1 MLPHNILA
9 FIRASFALFRH
20 SSSANPCSSSVL
32 CNRRELLSCISR
44 RSCNIMAVPHDTS
57 VRIRDV
63 WRCNA
68 AAEFKLIGN
77 LKQEFSTIVID
88 TEFPGSLKL
97 DFLCS
102 EQDSNEDSI
111 YRTLKENVNMMKLIQ
126 VGITL
131 VDNWGRLPMIEGA
144 YCVWQFN
151 LCDFDMNNDI
161 FVKAS
166 IQVLQNNGLESRTL
180 GRLLLKHH
188 LVFNPRMHYV
198 CYQGDYDFAYVHEA
212 VTGDQQLP
220 SSLAEYTYSKISM
233 FGRIFDVR
241 CAQLQ
246 NFHTSYGL
254 QKFSDSLGVKRIS
267 GTSHQAGSDSLLT
280 ASTYQAIKSLST
292 SFYNRHYS
300 QTYSN
305 KEKYAPN
312 FHSSFYF
319 C

>member
-1 MLPHNILA
+1 
-9 FIRASFALFRH
+9 
-20 SSSANPCSSSVL
+20 
-32 CNRRELLSCISR
+32 
-44 RSCNIMAVPHDTS
+44 MAVPHDTS
-57 VRIRDV
+57 VRIREV

-68 AAEFKLIGN
+68 AAEFKLIGD

-88 TEFPGSLKL
+88 TEFPESLKL

-102 EQDSNEDSI
+102 EQDSNEDST
-111 YRTLKENVNMMKLIQ
+111 YRTLKANVNMMKLIQ
-126 VGITL
+126 VGSTL

-161 FVKAS
+161 FLKAS
-166 IQVLQNNGLESRTL
+166 IQLLQNSGIDFERNRRDGLESRTL
-180 GRLLLKHH
+180 GSLLLKHH

-198 CYQGDYDFAYVHEA
+198 CYQGHYDLPYLHKA

-233 FGRIFDVR
+233 FGRIYDVR

-267 GTSHQAGSDSLLT
+267 GTSHQAGSDSLLP
-280 ASTYQAIKSLST
+280 ASTYQGIKSLST

-300 QTYSN
+300 QRYSCIGS
-305 KEKYAPN
+305 
-312 FHSSFYF
+312 FHVRCGAMIFVVPKI
-319 C
+319 CIQHGNH

>member
-1 MLPHNILA
+1 
-9 FIRASFALFRH
+9 
-20 SSSANPCSSSVL
+20 
-32 CNRRELLSCISR
+32 
-44 RSCNIMAVPHDTS
+44 MAVPHDTS
-57 VRIRDV
+57 VRIREV

-68 AAEFKLIGN
+68 AAEFKLIGG

-88 TEFPGSLKL
+88 TEFPESLKL

-102 EQDSNEDSI
+102 EQDSNEDST
-111 YRTLKENVNMMKLIQ
+111 YRTLKANVNMMKLIQ
-126 VGITL
+126 VGSTL

-151 LCDFDMNNDI
+151 LCDFDMKNDI

-166 IQVLQNNGLESRTL
+166 IQLLQNSGIDFERNRRDGLESRTL
-180 GRLLLKHH
+180 GSLLLKHH

-198 CYQGDYDFAYVHEA
+198 CYQGDYDLAYLHKA

-241 CAQLQ
+241 CAQ
-246 NFHTSYGL
+246 L

-300 QTYSN
+300 
-305 KEKYAPN
+305 
-312 FHSSFYF
+312 
-319 C
+319 

>member
-1 MLPHNILA
+1 
-9 FIRASFALFRH
+9 
-20 SSSANPCSSSVL
+20 
-32 CNRRELLSCISR
+32 
-44 RSCNIMAVPHDTS
+44 MAVPHDTS
-57 VRIRDV
+57 VRIREV

-68 AAEFKLIGN
+68 AAEFKLIGD

-102 EQDSNEDSI
+102 EQDSNEDST
-111 YRTLKENVNMMKLIQ
+111 YRTLRANVNMMKLIQ
-126 VGITL
+126 VRITL

-144 YCVWQFN
+144 YCVWRFN
-151 LCDFDMNNDI
+151 LCDFNMNNDI

-166 IQVLQNNGLESRTL
+166 IQLLQNSGIDFERNRRDGLESRTL
-180 GRLLLKHH
+180 GSLLLKHH
-188 LVFNPRMHYV
+188 LVFNPRMHYL
-198 CYQGDYDFAYVHEA
+198 CYQGDYDFAHLHKA

-220 SSLAEYTYSKISM
+220 SSLAEYTYSKIIM

-254 QKFSDSLGVKRIS
+254 QKFSDSLGLKRIS
-267 GTSHQAGSDSLLT
+267 STSHQAGSDSLLT
-280 ASTYQAIKSLST
+280 PSTYQAIKSLST

-300 QTYSN
+300 QTYSCIGS
-305 KEKYAPN
+305 
-312 FHSSFYF
+312 FHVRCGAMIFVVPKI
-319 C
+319 CIQQGNH

>member
-1 MLPHNILA
+1 
-9 FIRASFALFRH
+9 
-20 SSSANPCSSSVL
+20 
-32 CNRRELLSCISR
+32 
-44 RSCNIMAVPHDTS
+44 MAVPHDTS
-57 VRIRDV
+57 VRIPEV

-68 AAEFKLIGN
+68 AAEFKLIGD

-88 TEFPGSLKL
+88 TKFPGSLKL

-102 EQDSNEDSI
+102 EQDSNEDST
-111 YRTLKENVNMMKLIQ
+111 YRTLKANVNMMKLIQ

-144 YCVWQFN
+144 YCIWQFN
-151 LCDFDMNNDI
+151 LCDFDI

-166 IQVLQNNGLESRTL
+166 IQLLQISGIDFERNLRDGLESKNAL
-180 GRLLLKHH
+180 
-188 LVFNPRMHYV
+188 
-198 CYQGDYDFAYVHEA
+198 CA

-233 FGRIFDVR
+233 FGRIFDVQ

-300 QTYSN
+300 QRYSCIG
-305 KEKYAPN
+305 
-312 FHSSFYF
+312 SSHVRCGAMIFVVPKI
-319 C
+319 CIQHGNH